1 MTEFKSGP
9 QHIKKIEDREVTGI
23 FSVFGVIDSYSDR
36 IWPGAF
42 NKTIA
47 ERGARALFLWQHDFG
62 SPPVAVIKSLREIP
76 RDELPPEILAEY
88 PESTGGAEVVREY
101 LDTQRGNEALA
112 AIKAGAPLQMS
123 FGYDAIRYDFEE
135 LPNAKYDWER
145 LRNLR
150 EVRLWEVSDVLWGA
164 NEATVADV
172 SKALAIPLT
181 VLTKQ
186 LLTHMEE
193 LTKGGARHSATDIK
207 LLNAIHRAAVDLG
220 CTECLGIV
228 EEADDKQAVVQD
240 DEEKCRAG
248 ATEPPLTLLT
258 ERLME
263 LELSLLTGGLP

>member
-1 MTEFKSGP
+1 MSEFKSGP
-9 QHIKKIEDREVTGI
+9 QHIKAISGREVTGI

-42 NKTIA
+42 GKTIA
-47 ERGARALFLWQHDFG
+47 ERGAKALFLWQHDFG

-76 RDELPPEILAEY
+76 RDELPPEILAEF
-88 PESTGGAEVVREY
+88 PESMGGAEVVREY

-164 NEATVADV
+164 NEATVADA
-172 SKALAIPLT
+172 SKEALSIPLA
-181 VLTKQ
+181 VLTRQ
-186 LLTHMEE
+186 LLTHLED
-193 LTKGGARHSATDIK
+193 LKGGARHSATDID
-207 LLNAIHRAAVDLG
+207 LINAIHHAAVDLG
-220 CTECLGIV
+220 STECLGIV
-228 EEADDKQAVVQD
+228 GDDDDKQAVVQD

-248 ATEPPLTLLT
+248 TAASVSPLTLLT
-258 ERLME
+258 ERLKLLE
-263 LELSLLTGGLP
+263 LELSL